1 MFAYLTSLAIQVT
14 NTAGCADAIR
24 DRACLAVRHASAA
37 GVRGRPV
44 CTLQTL
50 QYVYMCMSSFW
61 VLYLMFNIV
70 SGIVHPCLLGR

>member
-1 MFAYLTSLAIQVT
+1 MFALLTSLAIQVT

-44 CTLQTL
+44 CTLRTI
-50 QYVYMCMSSFW
+50 QYQYMCMSS
-61 VLYLMFNIV
+61 
-70 SGIVHPCLLGR
+70 LLGVIFYVKYMRMELPIHAC